1 LSIYCDTSLLVAG
14 LVNEPRTVDVQQW
27 LEKQPAGSL
36 FISDWSVT
44 EFSSALSV
52 KVREKKLT
60 LEDRAKALAK
70 WTTLREESLVVL
82 SVMAEHFT
90 IAAIYAERAN
100 LGLRAGDALHLA
112 IAAAN
117 GCGLATLD
125 SKQRKAAVELGI
137 PCKRL

>member
-1 LSIYCDTSLLVAG
+1 LSVYCDTSLLVPA
-14 LVNEPRTVDVQQW
+14 LVNEPRTSEVQPW
-27 LEKQPAGSL
+27 LAMQPAGSL
-36 FISDWSVT
+36 FISDWSLT
-44 EFSSALSV
+44 EFSSALSI

-60 LEDRAKALAK
+60 LENRAKALAK

-82 SVMAEHFT
+82 PVLADHFT
-90 IAAIYAERAN
+90 TAAIYAERAD

-112 IAAAN
+112 VAAAN

-125 SKQRKAAVELGI
+125 SKQRKAALELGI